1 MTSPRSEIS
10 ESDGTHDGSE
20 AVLTRKTPVRGQR
33 LIHDVMAF
41 RQLIEY
47 ERDRADRSGRGFT
60 VLRLSGR
67 DASYDQLEAAIR
79 YLIQRI
85 RSIDEIGWIDANC
98 LGVLLPYT
106 PTSGAWKV
114 ADDTLASLNTH
125 AEPPYIEVLTYAAD
139 GENENEILDESS
151 CSDPARASMPLESAF
166 CQGLP
171 IWKRSVDVLGA
182 IIGLVLLSPLFLL
195 TALVLKLTSPGPVF
209 FKQNRSGLGGRPFA
223 MYKFRTMVVNAHAYR
238 DALLAFNEQ
247 DGPAFKIKKD
257 PRIIPLG
264 RLLRS
269 TSIDELPQLWN
280 VLRGDMSLVGPRP
293 LPCFE
298 SAGCAS
304 WQRRRLDI
312 TPGMTCIWQVR
323 GRSQVSFDEWMR
335 MDLQYRRNRTLL
347 RDLKLLLLTLPAVL
361 LRRGAR

>member
-1 MTSPRSEIS
+1 MKRRASKS
-10 ESDGTHDGSE
+10 
-20 AVLTRKTPVRGQR
+20 RKTEDRFAARSGRETPTKGRRIV
-33 LIHDVMAF
+33 HDVSTF
-41 RQLIEY
+41 RQLLEY
-47 ERDRADRSGRGFT
+47 ERDRSNRSGRSFT
-60 VLRLSGR
+60 VLQLCGR
-67 DASYDQLEAAIR
+67 DAGNHQLRAAIR
-79 YLIQRI
+79 YLTQRI
-85 RSIDEIGWIDANC
+85 RSIDEIGWIDANR

-106 PTSGAWKV
+106 PASGAWKV
-114 ADDTLASLNTH
+114 ADDTLAGLKTH
-125 AEPPYIEVLTYAAD
+125 AEPPQFEVLTYEAD
-139 GENENEILDESS
+139 GENIILDESS
-151 CSDPARASMPLESAF
+151 GDAARDSAPLDPAF

-171 IWKRSVDVLGA
+171 IWKRTIDVLGA
-182 IIGLVLLSPLFLL
+182 GFGLVLISPLFLL
-195 TALVLKLTSPGPVF
+195 TAILLKATSPGPIF
-209 FKQNRSGLGGRPFA
+209 FRQRRSGLGGRPFA
-223 MYKFRTMVVNAHAYR
+223 MYKFRTMVVNADEYR
-238 DALLAFNEQ
+238 DTLLAFNEQ

-293 LPCFE
+293 LPCME

-323 GRSQVSFDEWMR
+323 GRSRVTFDEWMR

-347 RDLKLLLLTLPAVL
+347 HDFKLLLLTLPAVL